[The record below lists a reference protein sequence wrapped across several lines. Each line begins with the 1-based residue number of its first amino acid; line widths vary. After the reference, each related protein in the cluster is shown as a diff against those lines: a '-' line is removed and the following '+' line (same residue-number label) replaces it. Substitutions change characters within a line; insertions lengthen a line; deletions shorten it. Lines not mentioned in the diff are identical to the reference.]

1 MYTQIEGDFWKEKL
15 NLLQKQNMRLT
26 KKDGTLSDIER
37 KVSELKNEFP
47 SMEVSIQKGENFLLW
62 TISPSADFK
71 IRVYHQNHG
80 QSKITFQDRTE
91 TKIAD
96 ARFPNELFGLIAHFL
111 RHFDSYR
118 AELEQKKIHSLKYQ
132 KQQEIAYYTACA
144 LLSEKFDWSG
154 STSGNGSTN
163 GSGSASGSGSLRGS
177 GSTRGK
183 TCDVTWSLKK
193 LPKDFSL
200 TVTRDHDSRIFTL
213 TLKNFINEI
222 ENLQF

>member
-26 KKDGTLSDIER
+26 KKDGTLSEIEG

-154 STSGNGSTN
+154 SAR
-163 GSGSASGSGSLRGS
+163 GSGSASGNGSAC
-177 GSTRGK
+177 GK
-183 TCDVTWSLKK
+183 TCDMTWSLKK
-193 LPKDFSL
+193 LQKDFSL

-213 TLKNFINEI
+213 TLENFINEI

>member
-26 KKDGTLSDIER
+26 KKDGTLSEIEG

-111 RHFDSYR
+111 RHFDTYR

-154 STSGNGSTN
+154 SARGNGSAN
-163 GSGSASGSGSLRGS
+163 RSGSACES

-193 LPKDFSL
+193 LQKDFSL

-213 TLKNFINEI
+213 TLENFINEI

>member
-26 KKDGTLSDIER
+26 KKDGTLSEIEG
-37 KVSELKNEFP
+37 KVSELKKEFP

-144 LLSEKFDWSG
+144 LLSEKFD
-154 STSGNGSTN
+154 
-163 GSGSASGSGSLRGS
+163 GS

-193 LPKDFSL
+193 LQKDFSL

-213 TLKNFINEI
+213 TLENFINEI